1 MNNNE
6 SFGVE
11 SCSLH
16 NQSRTCLS
24 NTKQLNNIKLVKG
37 SLSHIELN
45 NSTINISGDNSY
57 GVYSNGN
64 GSSIDLNN
72 LNLNVDK
79 ETSSGFAL
87 YNGNININNSHIESK
102 GIGFISQGNSVVT
115 INNSNI
121 NSKGNLINSSKGFT
135 LNSNNSSINGNI
147 KQKNE
152 FNFNLIKSTYSGS
165 INSTGLIVL
174 NNSKLY
180 LNNNSSVNKINSNN
194 GMISLSNNNMTL
206 NVNELYGNN
215 TFNLNVNGMK
225 GNFINIKKNTKGI
238 NTISIKSNSNKSSDN
253 YHIAHAMNSKDNT
266 FRLKDGY
273 ARLGI
278 YKYNLERIYNDW
290 YLNQFALINSAEK
303 VLNTYSLQ
311 LVALSTDLDDR
322 RFRYGSLAQ
331 NQIGF
336 WFDNQ
341 YKK

>member
-1 MNNNE
+1 MEKKNRINNYSDNSVGILSQTSGVGKNTNIKGNGFTIFMNNNE

-147 KQKNE
+147 KQK
-152 FNFNLIKSTYSGS
+152 K
-165 INSTGLIVL
+165 
-174 NNSKLY
+174 
-180 LNNNSSVNKINSNN
+180 
-194 GMISLSNNNMTL
+194 
-206 NVNELYGNN
+206 
-215 TFNLNVNGMK
+215 
-225 GNFINIKKNTKGI
+225 
-238 NTISIKSNSNKSSDN
+238 
-253 YHIAHAMNSKDNT
+253 
-266 FRLKDGY
+266 
-273 ARLGI
+273 
-278 YKYNLERIYNDW
+278 
-290 YLNQFALINSAEK
+290 
-303 VLNTYSLQ
+303 
-311 LVALSTDLDDR
+311 
-322 RFRYGSLAQ
+322 
-331 NQIGF
+331 
-336 WFDNQ
+336 
-341 YKK
+341 